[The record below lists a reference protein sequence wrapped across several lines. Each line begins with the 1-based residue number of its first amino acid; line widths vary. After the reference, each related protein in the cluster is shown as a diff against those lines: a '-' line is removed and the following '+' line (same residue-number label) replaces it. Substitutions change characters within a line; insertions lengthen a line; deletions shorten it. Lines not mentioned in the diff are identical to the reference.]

1 MKRVHKVWG
10 QLGKIMG
17 RKGADTQDLE
27 MLYRAMVQVVLLF
40 GLVYWVLPASIKIT
54 VEGTHTGF
62 LRQIM

>member
-1 MKRVHKVWG
+1 MNIWEDTKK
-10 QLGKIMG
+10 G
-17 RKGADTQDLE
+17 RGGLQSLS